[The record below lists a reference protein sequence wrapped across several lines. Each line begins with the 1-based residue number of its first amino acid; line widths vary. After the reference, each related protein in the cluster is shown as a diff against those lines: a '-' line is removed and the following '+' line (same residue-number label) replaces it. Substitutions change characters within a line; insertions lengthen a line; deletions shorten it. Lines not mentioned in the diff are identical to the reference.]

1 MEKGCKNL
9 DDKIQTRLALDFAN
23 CFLERAG
30 QKTYQCNEQTNDD
43 FEMKECLSAMD
54 SNSFT
59 AFSNFFT
66 HTHNMCQFLMSQIWR
81 EEQAK
86 TISQL
91 SETSA
96 RAVEA
101 TKESLDLQDTLL
113 ANQAETLTYQKQ
125 IAANGRA
132 LSQAL

>member
-1 MEKGCKNL
+1 
-9 DDKIQTRLALDFAN
+9 
-23 CFLERAG
+23 
-30 QKTYQCNEQTNDD
+30 
-43 FEMKECLSAMD
+43 
-54 SNSFT
+54 
-59 AFSNFFT
+59 
-66 HTHNMCQFLMSQIWR
+66 MSQIWR

-96 RAVEA
+96 RAVEV

-125 IAANGRA
+125 IAANGSA
-132 LSQAL
+132 LSQALESSRANARALMEEFRASTDEQRALIFSIFPT